1 MMIAIQTTNG
11 TVTVSEFQIYA
22 LWKRADESAAL
33 VAEVLRAMGFTSSK
47 ESKDG
52 VVFPRNFLL
61 EFAAVLQL
69 KVWELHGQRHHID
82 AGLPSSETAVSQLLS
97 RAASGQNS
105 FEGGGTEL
113 HFRVLR
119 YWREG
124 LAWQGMEYLSAD
136 IALGAVEEEEFLDG
150 LAEYI
155 WSHRHQRSDHLPS
168 EGEKR

>member
-1 MMIAIQTTNG
+1 MLKIQATNG
-11 TVTVSEFQIYA
+11 MVTVSEFQIYA

-33 VAEVLRAMGFTSSK
+33 VAEVLRAMGFTSPK
-47 ESKDG
+47 DSKDG

-69 KVWELHGQRHHID
+69 KAWELCGVRHHID

-97 RAASGQNS
+97 RAESGQPS
-105 FEGGGTEL
+105 FKGEKTEL
-113 HFRVLR
+113 HFQVLHF
-119 YWREG
+119 WLEG
-124 LAWQGMEYLSAD
+124 MAWQGMEYLSTD

-155 WSHRHQRSDHLPS
+155 WSQRHQLSDRLPPK
-168 EGEKR
+168 GELQ